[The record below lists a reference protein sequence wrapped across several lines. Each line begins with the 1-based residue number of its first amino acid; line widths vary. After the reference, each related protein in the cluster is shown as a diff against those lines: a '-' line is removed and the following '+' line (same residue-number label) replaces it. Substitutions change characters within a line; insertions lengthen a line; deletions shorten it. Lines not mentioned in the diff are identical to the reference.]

1 MSPPVT
7 PPISVVQRLTG
18 LHWREQRPVVLV
30 GMGHGA
36 THWLIGTF
44 YLLLPFIA
52 RELELSYTQAGLLV
66 SAVHISAFSTNLF
79 SGLLVDVTGRRVP
92 IVVASLCIGALSLGG
107 FGMANGVW
115 GLLPLVVLIG
125 VTNNLWH
132 PAAISYLSRRFPEQ
146 RGYALSI
153 HALGANSGDALAPLA
168 IGAALVW
175 LSWPQ
180 AAMTAAIPTLLIALV
195 LFTALPRTTSSDPAT
210 DTSTSTATSTT
221 EAQNKGGGE
230 GMSMAAYWRGLAN
243 LVRDRAVLSLC
254 LVAAL
259 RTMAQAGL
267 LAFLPLYL
275 TNDLGAGPLL
285 LGLALASMQAAGVIA
300 APIAGAWSDRI
311 GRRPIVLA
319 GLSASTVVIAGLVA
333 VGHTGT
339 FIVGIS
345 VLGFVLFAVRPVI
358 HSWMMDLTPPNLAG
372 SATSLMFGS
381 QALLAT
387 LAPIIGGII
396 ADKWGL
402 PAVFYFLAGGLLA
415 ANLALVLLPLGPKS
429 KV

>member
-1 MSPPVT
+1 MSPHS
-7 PPISVVQRLTG
+7 SVVQRLTG
-18 LHWREQRPVVLV
+18 LQWREQRPVVLV

-92 IVVASLCIGALSLGG
+92 ILVVSLCIGSLSLGG
-107 FGMANGVW
+107 FGLTNGVW

-125 VTNNLWH
+125 MTNNLWH

-153 HALGANSGDALAPLA
+153 HALGANCGDALAPLA
-168 IGAALVW
+168 IGAALIW

-180 AAMTAAIPTLLIALV
+180 AAMAAAIPTLAVALI
-195 LFTALPRTTSSDPAT
+195 LFAALPRTTSHADA
-210 DTSTSTATSTT
+210 STQKKDSH
-221 EAQNKGGGE
+221 E
-230 GMSMAAYWRGLAN
+230 GMSMAAYWRGLAS

-275 TNDLGAGPLL
+275 TNDLGAGPLM
-285 LGLALASMQAAGVIA
+285 LGLALAAMQSAGVIA
-300 APIAGAWSDRI
+300 SPIAGTWSDRV

-333 VGHTGT
+333 IGHTGT
-339 FIVGIS
+339 FIAGIA

-372 SATSLMFGS
+372 SATALMFGS

-387 LAPIIGGII
+387 IAPIAGGMI

-415 ANLALVLLPLGPKS
+415 ANLALVLLPLGPKANITP
-429 KV
+429 